1 MRLSRSRLCVI
12 ALALLLIGCDAQPAA
27 QTATRFVA
35 RLSCSCVFIS
45 QRELSQCLDD
55 LPAEASWLSVRVD
68 TQAATVTAR
77 ALWIEGRAQF
87 AEGKG
92 CMLLD

>member
-1 MRLSRSRLCVI
+1 ML
-12 ALALLLIGCDAQPAA
+12 LAGCDVVPSA

-35 RLSCSCVFIS
+35 RLGCSCVFVS
-45 QRELSQCLDD
+45 QRELSQCLED
-55 LPAEASWLSVRVD
+55 LPAEASWLSVSTD
-68 TQAATVTAR
+68 EDAMTVTAR

-87 AEGKG
+87 SEGRG